1 MLLNKFFIVILL
13 VMTVAQSTFAQK
25 RSFNEFRNNPGIDV
39 HLLQDST
46 FEVIDKATNDRYLKS
61 LRAFPEEDNLSQ
73 ADLILELDTLN
84 LSYYDNLYRSYG
96 KIPAYNAY
104 SANYIAIDANK
115 NNKME
120 LYVYRFVNN
129 SPFLD
134 FHATQIYEQ
143 SNDSLFSLIY
153 DFPLDSSDKFFD
165 VGDITNDG
173 LLDIFY
179 RGRENSMKFFKQN
192 TSNDLINNFNFIYNP
207 FPPVYQ
213 PNTPTFYDID
223 NDGIL
228 EIIYFLFAGDGDSVW
243 SYSNHVAKYNPQ
255 INNYELIY
263 HHRPLP
269 DKYTYGISTGDFDQD
284 GKGNF
289 GTGSIDGK
297 FYIYEHV
304 QGKQYMVELEDT
316 LQTYNAYLTTFTDDM
331 DGNGKPEIWIGGD
344 FNSSLYGGVTRIYVF
359 EADEPGN
366 YVQVYQIDIRGLFAF
381 TTGKLRFCDLDYDG
395 KKDLF
400 LANGDFVFGIKNN
413 GVGSYYFD
421 FINLLPLIDTTYS
434 SQMIDRIDAADLDD
448 DGVYEIVAN
457 HYLYFPSQKSA
468 YYSVFHK
475 RNKISEVDDN
485 YNPILDRFDLY
496 NNYPNPF
503 NPETKLMFALP
514 SESKVIISIYNSLG
528 EEIKVLINETRLS
541 GEYEISWNG
550 TDVNGN
556 LVPSGI
562 YFITMKAGNFQKT
575 IKSVLIK

>member
-1 MLLNKFFIVILL
+1 
-13 VMTVAQSTFAQK
+13 MTVAQSTFAQK

-192 TSNDLINNFNFIYNP
+192 TPNDLINNFNFIYNS
-207 FPPVYQ
+207 FPPQYQ

-223 NDGIL
+223 NDINL
-228 EIIYFLFAGDGDSVW
+228 EIIYFLDAGDGDSVW

-263 HHRPLP
+263 YHRPLP

-284 GKGNF
+284 VKGNF
-289 GTGSIDGK
+289 G
-297 FYIYEHV
+297 
-304 QGKQYMVELEDT
+304 
-316 LQTYNAYLTTFTDDM
+316 A
-331 DGNGKPEIWIGGD
+331 
-344 FNSSLYGGVTRIYVF
+344 
-359 EADEPGN
+359 
-366 YVQVYQIDIRGLFAF
+366 
-381 TTGKLRFCDLDYDG
+381 
-395 KKDLF
+395 
-400 LANGDFVFGIKNN
+400 
-413 GVGSYYFD
+413 
-421 FINLLPLIDTTYS
+421 
-434 SQMIDRIDAADLDD
+434 
-448 DGVYEIVAN
+448 
-457 HYLYFPSQKSA
+457 
-468 YYSVFHK
+468 
-475 RNKISEVDDN
+475 EV
-485 YNPILDRFDLY
+485 
-496 NNYPNPF
+496 
-503 NPETKLMFALP
+503 
-514 SESKVIISIYNSLG
+514 
-528 EEIKVLINETRLS
+528 
-541 GEYEISWNG
+541 
-550 TDVNGN
+550 
-556 LVPSGI
+556 
-562 YFITMKAGNFQKT
+562 
-575 IKSVLIK
+575 